1 MKRTELSAYLR
12 EEVISILA
20 EADAED
26 ITAQQ
31 DLNKELETTKSHKD
45 ELGDALSEN
54 INPEVTRLVNAFT
67 HKMADRYGIPLQHV
81 VNNIMTV
88 LRSQNYD
95 GLNEAKETWVV
106 YDIKT
111 KKRLPNA
118 GKTWSTMKAAKAFAG
133 KQKNADVASDT
144 WYFDKIQK
152 STVNEAEDMSDEE
165 MDKKASKAAKK
176 GGSVST
182 ISNKLQQ
189 TTKEMKQVVK
199 KWKDSEGAEKAKLT
213 DRLKELTKIKKE
225 IESLL

>member
-189 TTKEMKQVVK
+189 TTKEMKSIVK
-199 KWKDSEGAEKAKLT
+199 KWKDAEGAEKDKLT
-213 DRLKELTKIKKE
+213 NRLKELSKIKKE
-225 IESLL
+225 LEGLL